1 MEKKAFLDIAFF
13 FEEDDKD
20 YVTRKL
26 DAWGFHGASGM
37 EVLQQKALITIS
49 DNRIQMHDLIRE
61 MGCEIVRQESIIC
74 PRRRSRLRDNE
85 EVSNVLRQ
93 NLVRERYTIYI
104 NSFTIVFVWKFESV

>member
-1 MEKKAFLDIAFF
+1 MGLRKKVENGGLPLGSALRQSCNTAPNT
-13 FEEDDKD
+13 K
-20 YVTRKL
+20 V
-26 DAWGFHGASGM
+26 